1 MIDLIKKGVEKE
13 IEILREISAFSRRI
27 EMASPSEKAMLSEG
41 LKALEERMRETNNSL
56 GALLDRIVVSEKKE
70 IKDSPRA
77 SPKAIVEIAKPG
89 KKSSPSLE
97 KIEAVER
104 ADFLRELTITDSV
117 LKKIKN
123 KQAVKE
129 EKVAEFKKAR
139 GYLKIANKFFLG
151 SADKL
156 VRKGYF
162 KALPDEIKK
171 SNLDILFEAYVAMML
186 FSTFIAFILSVVLA
200 VFLMFFNI
208 GLSWPI
214 ISLFEGDMLIRFL
227 NVVYLPIAI
236 PLIVLAALYF
246 YPSTEKKSISN
257 RIDEELPFAVIHMS
271 SISGSGIEPVEIF
284 KIIAMGRDYPF
295 LKKEIRKILNQ
306 INIYGYD
313 LVTAL
318 NNVSKSTSNP
328 RLAELFAGLSTTIN
342 SGGSLSEFFAKRSE
356 TLLLN
361 YKLDKEK
368 SIKIAETSMDI
379 YISVVIAAPMILML
393 MLVMI
398 SISGIQ
404 MGFTPYELTF
414 MTIGGVALINI
425 VFLAYLQ
432 TKRTLY

>member
-1 MIDLIKKGVEKE
+1 MIDLLKKGVEKE
-13 IEILREISAFSRRI
+13 IEILREMSVLFKRI
-27 EMASPSEKAMLSEG
+27 ELSGPSEREMLSAG
-41 LKALEERMRETNNSL
+41 TKALEDRLRETNNSL
-56 GALLDRIVVSEKKE
+56 GALIDKTGAGENAAKKE
-70 IKDSPRA
+70 PVK
-77 SPKAIVEIAKPG
+77 IATTG
-89 KKSSPSLE
+89 KKNGPSME
-97 KIEAVER
+97 KMGVVER
-104 ADFLRELTITDSV
+104 GNFLRELTITESII
-117 LKKIKN
+117 KKIRK
-123 KQAVKE
+123 KQTVKE
-129 EKVAEFKKAR
+129 EKVEEFKKAR
-139 GYLKIANKFFLG
+139 GYLRLANKFFLG
-151 SADKL
+151 RADGL
-156 VRKGYF
+156 VKKGYF
-162 KALPDEIKK
+162 RTLPDELKK

-186 FSTFIAFILSVVLA
+186 FSAFIAFILSLLLA

-214 ISLFEGDMLIRFL
+214 ISLFDGDMMIRFL
-227 NVVYLPIAI
+227 NVVYLPIVI
-236 PLIVLAALYF
+236 PLIVLAVLYY
-246 YPSTEKKSISN
+246 YPSTERKSISN

-295 LKKEIRKILNQ
+295 LKKELRKVLNQ

-342 SGGSLSEFFAKRSE
+342 SGGSLSEFFSKRSE

-368 SIKIAETSMDI
+368 SIKVAETSMDI